1 MENDKYRKEINEIF
15 NEMMKMGKAAEKA
28 IEDSVKSLLV
38 RDRDLAQ
45 SVISNDKIIDDLC
58 KKIENDC
65 LRVLL
70 LDKPFANDF
79 LEVSAALKMI
89 TDLER
94 IGDYAVDIA
103 EEVVSFPLDV
113 PFIKKLEH
121 IPLMANIVVSMVE
134 DSINFYINKDV
145 KGARM
150 LDKRDDK
157 VDELFLLIKNELI
170 QKIKEKGDNSDQ
182 AIIFM
187 IIAKYLER
195 IGDHAV
201 NIGEWVDYSITGSHL
216 IS

>member
-15 NEMMKMGKAAEKA
+15 NEMTKMGKAAEKA

-89 TDLER
+89 TDLEQ
-94 IGDYAVDIA
+94 IGRAHV
-103 EEVVSFPLDV
+103 
-113 PFIKKLEH
+113 
-121 IPLMANIVVSMVE
+121 
-134 DSINFYINKDV
+134 
-145 KGARM
+145 
-150 LDKRDDK
+150 
-157 VDELFLLIKNELI
+157 
-170 QKIKEKGDNSDQ
+170 
-182 AIIFM
+182 
-187 IIAKYLER
+187 
-195 IGDHAV
+195 
-201 NIGEWVDYSITGSHL
+201 
-216 IS
+216 